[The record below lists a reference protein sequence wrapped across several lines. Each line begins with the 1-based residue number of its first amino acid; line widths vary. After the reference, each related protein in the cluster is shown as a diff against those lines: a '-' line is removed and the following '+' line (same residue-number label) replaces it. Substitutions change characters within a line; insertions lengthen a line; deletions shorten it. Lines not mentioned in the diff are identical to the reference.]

1 MSGSSPAPDV
11 SIVFANWNT
20 RDYMRDC
27 LLSIR
32 EHVRGLTYEIIV
44 VDDGSTDG
52 SPEMLAKEFPEVT
65 SLVNERNLGV
75 TRTYN
80 RGVARARGRY
90 IQIMNTD
97 MILVDNSP
105 KILMEFLE
113 THPDAAACGAWLR
126 NRDMTSQVTYGV
138 FPSFHQALVDAFFL
152 NDLFPRAHLPNRGAL
167 PDESIT
173 EPMEVDYTTGA
184 SMMTR
189 KSVVDRLGF
198 FDETFTSYCEDTDF
212 CYRVKHE
219 AHMKTYFVPAAR
231 IIHFGGVSFANVRKR
246 QIRLHYSSYDKFLTK
261 HHGAFYSFCT
271 RALYAWQHGVKLA
284 VRFVR
289 YLAVP
294 PGQKEKKEEKKSYML
309 NAWYIVRYSLAP
321 SEEQRGS

>member
-32 EHVRGLTYEIIV
+32 EHVRDLTYEIIV

-80 RGVARARGRY
+80 RGVARGRGRY

-105 KILMEFLE
+105 KILM
-113 THPDAAACGAWLR
+113 R
-126 NRDMTSQVTYGV
+126 
-138 FPSFHQALVDAFFL
+138 
-152 NDLFPRAHLPNRGAL
+152 
-167 PDESIT
+167 
-173 EPMEVDYTTGA
+173 
-184 SMMTR
+184 
-189 KSVVDRLGF
+189 
-198 FDETFTSYCEDTDF
+198 
-212 CYRVKHE
+212 
-219 AHMKTYFVPAAR
+219 
-231 IIHFGGVSFANVRKR
+231 
-246 QIRLHYSSYDKFLTK
+246 
-261 HHGAFYSFCT
+261 
-271 RALYAWQHGVKLA
+271 
-284 VRFVR
+284 
-289 YLAVP
+289 
-294 PGQKEKKEEKKSYML
+294 
-309 NAWYIVRYSLAP
+309 
-321 SEEQRGS
+321 SEERRVGKECRSRWS